1 MKGKNDGLPFDVKVK
16 LFYTDN
22 VLPLD
27 SKYQG
32 SGGKHGRLKN
42 STLRV

>member
-1 MKGKNDGLPFDVKVK
+1 MKGKNDGLPLNVGVK

-32 SGGKHGRLKN
+32 SGKHGLLKN
-42 STLRV
+42 STLKV